1 MSHYNEKR
9 VAILR
14 ENAPLN
20 YEKAKELAGSFG
32 VPIKSIIAKALSLGI
47 EYQKKPVARSTKPQ
61 GPTKAALVSEIRQ
74 TLNMAN
80 RTGDFTKQEIA
91 SILNAIRANG

>member
-47 EYQKKPVARSTKPQ
+47 EYQ
-61 GPTKAALVSEIRQ
+61 
-74 TLNMAN
+74 
-80 RTGDFTKQEIA
+80 
-91 SILNAIRANG
+91 